1 MRSRNYDRE
10 FKLNAVKLHKNSGK
24 KAREIS
30 KDLGVPESTFCIWVK
45 EYRKN
50 GENSFRGSGN
60 IKSSNE
66 ELYKLKKELKD
77 AQMERDILKKALA
90 IFSQKK

>member
-1 MRSRNYDRE
+1 MKSRNYDRE
-10 FKLNAVKLHKNSGK
+10 FKLNAMKLYKNSSK
-24 KAREIS
+24 KAREVS
-30 KDLGVPESTFCIWVK
+30 MDLGIPESTFSTWVK
-45 EYRKN
+45 EYHEN
-50 GENSFRGSGN
+50 GEKSFRGSGK

-66 ELYKLKKELKD
+66 EVYRLKKELRD

>member
-10 FKLNAVKLHKNSGK
+10 FKLNSVKLHINGGK
-24 KAREIS
+24 KANRVC
-30 KDLGVPESTFCIWVK
+30 KDLGIPDSTFSTWVK
-45 EYRKN
+45 EYREN
-50 GENSFRGSGN
+50 GEDSFRGSGK

-66 ELYKLKKELKD
+66 ETCRLKKELKD

>member
-10 FKLNAVKLHKNSGK
+10 FKLNAMKLYENSGK
-24 KAREIS
+24 KASEICR
-30 KDLGVPESTFCIWVK
+30 DLGIPDSTFSVWVK
-45 EYRKN
+45 EYRK
-50 GENSFRGSGN
+50 EKDNSFPGSGK

-66 ELYKLKKELKD
+66 ELYRLKKELKD